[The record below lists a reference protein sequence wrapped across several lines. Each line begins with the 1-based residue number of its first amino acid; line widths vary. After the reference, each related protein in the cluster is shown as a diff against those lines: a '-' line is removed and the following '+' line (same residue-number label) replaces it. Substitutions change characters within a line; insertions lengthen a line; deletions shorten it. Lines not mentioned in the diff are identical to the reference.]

1 MFLAIEQLKER
12 IKTFTILEA
21 IAGATQN
28 KTDIA
33 AARNLLDAINE
44 TRLQL
49 GVAAE
54 LGEIFYDQV
63 DIPAAANANTVQN
76 QWYSRNDQSFM
87 IKRGI
92 ANLAQSVQV
101 SLLNQGERQ
110 KVITREQVAWQQL
123 FSGTQIGN
131 GLFGQQVPFDLPEAL
146 RFRTNQ
152 ALNIG
157 VQGQT
162 TAGYVF
168 FHGQTQKANITDATV
183 NGLRSEFI
191 NDEGQTVY
199 LPETQVVPMQFQFPE
214 GVENEYAVDPSGNEE
229 IYTIKNDRSVLL
241 TRVSVTSQNFRI
253 NKLIDIGRNQE
264 ICDRIEVVGVA
275 SFAENLYTTYYDLPY
290 PHLLRRGNR
299 LKGVF
304 QNLSIITG
312 DYVPA
317 DTPVYIAFEGI
328 TL

>member
-63 DIPAAANANTVQN
+63 DIPAAANANTIQN

-123 FSGTQIGN
+123 FSGTQGVVSV
-131 GLFGQQVPFDLPEAL
+131 GQKTLLDLPQSL
-146 RFRTNQ
+146 RFRANQ
-152 ALNIG
+152 ALNIA

-162 TAGYVF
+162 EAGF
-168 FHGQTQKANITDATV
+168 LFLHGQTQKANITDATV

-191 NDEGQTVY
+191 NDEGQTIY
-199 LPETQVVPMQFQFPE
+199 LPETQVIPMQFEFRN
-214 GVENEYAVDPSGNEE
+214 GTDNEYAVDPSGNEE
-229 IYTIKNDRSVLL
+229 IYTLKNDRSVLI
-241 TRVSVTSQNFRI
+241 TGVSVTNRDFRI
-253 NKLIDIGRNQE
+253 NKLIDVGRNQE
-264 ICDRIEVVGVA
+264 ICDRIEVLGVA
-275 SFAENLYTTYYDLPY
+275 GYAQNLYTTFYDLPY

-304 QNLSIITG
+304 QNHSDITTG
-312 DYVPA
+312 NVGA
-317 DTPVYIAFEGI
+317 GIPVYMAFTGI

>member
-63 DIPAAANANTVQN
+63 DIPAAANANTIQN

-123 FSGTQIGN
+123 FSDTQDTVN
-131 GLFGQQVPFDLPEAL
+131 RGQQTLLDLPQSL
-146 RFRTNQ
+146 RFRANQ
-152 ALNIG
+152 ALNIA

-162 TAGYVF
+162 EAGF
-168 FHGQTQKANITDATV
+168 LFLHGQTQKANITDATV

-199 LPETQVVPMQFQFPE
+199 LPETQVIPMQFQFPE
-214 GVENEYAVDPSGNEE
+214 SDTDVYAVDPSGNEE
-229 IYTIKNDRSVLL
+229 IYTLKNDRSVLI
-241 TRVSVTSQNFRI
+241 TGVSVTSRDFRI

-264 ICDRIEVVGVA
+264 ICDRIEVLGVA
-275 SFAENLYTTYYDLPY
+275 GFAENLYTTFYDLPY

-304 QNLSIITG
+304 QNYSAITG
-312 DYVPA
+312 QALEA
-317 DTPVYIAFEGI
+317 DIPVYMAFTGI

>member
-33 AARNLLDAINE
+33 AAANMLNAINE

-54 LGEIFYDQV
+54 LGEVFYDQIN
-63 DIPAAANANTVQN
+63 IPAAANANTIQS

-92 ANLAQSVQV
+92 ASLSQSVQI

-123 FSGTQIGN
+123 FSDVQDTVN
-131 GLFGQQVPFDLPEAL
+131 VGQQTLLDLPQSL
-146 RFRTNQ
+146 RFRANQ
-152 ALNIG
+152 ALNIA

-162 TAGYVF
+162 SDGF
-168 FHGQTQKANITDATV
+168 LFLHGQTQKANITDATV

-191 NDEGQTVY
+191 NEEGQTIY
-199 LPETQVVPMQFQFPE
+199 LPETQVIPMQFQFDA
-214 GVENEYAVDPSGNEE
+214 GAADEYAVDPSGNEE
-229 IYTIKNDRSVLL
+229 IYTIKNDRSVLI
-241 TRVSVTSQNFRI
+241 TGVSVTNRDFRI
-253 NKLIDIGRNQE
+253 NKLIDVGRNQQ
-264 ICDRIEVVGVA
+264 ICDRIEVLGVA
-275 SFAENLYTTYYDLPY
+275 GFAENLYTTFYDLPY

-299 LKGVF
+299 LKAVF
-304 QNLSIITG
+304 QNGSTITG
-312 DYVPA
+312 ANVDA
-317 DTPVYIAFEGI
+317 DVPVYMAFTGI

>member
-33 AARNLLDAINE
+33 AAANMLNAINE

-54 LGEIFYDQV
+54 LGEVFYDQV
-63 DIPAAANANTVQN
+63 NIPAAASANTIQS

-87 IKRGI
+87 IKRGV
-92 ANLAQSVQV
+92 AKLLQSVQV

-123 FSGTQIGN
+123 FSDVQDTVN
-131 GLFGQQVPFDLPEAL
+131 VGQQTLLDLPQSL
-146 RFRTNQ
+146 RFRANQ
-152 ALNIG
+152 ALNIA

-162 TAGYVF
+162 SDGF
-168 FHGQTQKANITDATV
+168 LFLHGQTQKANITDATV

-191 NDEGQTVY
+191 NDEGQTIY
-199 LPETQVVPMQFQFPE
+199 LPETQVIPMQFQFPE
-214 GVENEYAVDPSGNEE
+214 GTQDEYAVDPSGNEE
-229 IYTIKNDRSVLL
+229 IYTIKNDRSVLI
-241 TRVSVTSQNFRI
+241 TGVSVTSKDFRI
-253 NKLIDIGRNQE
+253 NKLIDIGRNQQ
-264 ICDRIEVVGVA
+264 ICDRIEVLGVA
-275 SFAENLYTTYYDLPY
+275 GFAEDLYTTFYDLPY

-304 QNLSIITG
+304 QNHSAITG
-312 DYVPA
+312 NDVSA
-317 DTPVYIAFEGI
+317 DTPVYMAFTGI

>member
-33 AARNLLDAINE
+33 AAANMLNAINE

-54 LGEIFYDQV
+54 LGEVFYDQV
-63 DIPAAANANTVQN
+63 NIPAAASANTIQS

-87 IKRGI
+87 IKRGV
-92 ANLAQSVQV
+92 AKLLQSVQV

-123 FSGTQIGN
+123 FSDVQDTVN
-131 GLFGQQVPFDLPEAL
+131 VGQQTLLDLPQSL
-146 RFRTNQ
+146 RFRANQ
-152 ALNIG
+152 ALNIA

-162 TAGYVF
+162 SDGF
-168 FHGQTQKANITDATV
+168 LFLHGQTQKANITDATV

-191 NDEGQTVY
+191 NDEGQTIY
-199 LPETQVVPMQFQFPE
+199 LPETQVIPMQFQFPE
-214 GVENEYAVDPSGNEE
+214 GTQDEYAVDPSGNEE
-229 IYTIKNDRSVLL
+229 IYTIKNDRSVLI
-241 TRVSVTSQNFRI
+241 TGVSVTSKDFRI
-253 NKLIDIGRNQE
+253 NKLIDIGRNQQ
-264 ICDRIEVVGVA
+264 ICDRIEVLGVA
-275 SFAENLYTTYYDLPY
+275 GFAEDLYTTFYDLPY

-304 QNLSIITG
+304 QNHSAITG
-312 DYVPA
+312 NNVSA
-317 DTPVYIAFEGI
+317 DTPVYMAFTGI